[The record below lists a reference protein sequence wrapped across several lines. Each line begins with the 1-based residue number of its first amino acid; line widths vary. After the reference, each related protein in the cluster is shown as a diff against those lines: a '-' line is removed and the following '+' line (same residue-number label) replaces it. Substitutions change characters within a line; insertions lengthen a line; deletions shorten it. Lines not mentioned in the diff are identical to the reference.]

1 MSVYIDKKIVSE
13 TTYQIAAGTSA
24 FITTIENVPEDS
36 KYKLLIS
43 VKNTLNE
50 KEANGKFVKKAN
62 CIKDGD
68 DTTTTIPPLTTT
80 TTISPTTTTDID
92 IDVEVGLTTTSTTT
106 TTIPPPTTTIF
117 VDPDEGDP
125 LTAEEGNDIYIW
137 DFEEDIYFTD
147 GDFIVTY
154 LYQENNIIMADTG
167 ITLNYINYQ
176 QIDLE
181 YIYLGSGISFIFFL
195 GFLIRYRKRKL
206 LNKITPLQKV
216 YENASMLKN
225 EIESMVKSKVKISI
239 DIAEQYNPA
248 TKSAGE
254 YINSISSLVKELE
267 YTIVAVKNINKKNIF
282 KDIEQNKVI
291 EILKENLELIND
303 GGFDFTF
310 TKEPISEKNKVI
322 DFEERKSRKN
332 IFLKKK
338 KHTGGMV
345 AAMFFLISLGI
356 GYLGFQQSYLT
367 NSIQFQAQEKFE
379 KIFTNESPVGEIYER
394 KAKLSYDL
402 VSYEEPAGIFPEL
415 REIFSLKNRNS
426 NTNYD
431 TSLFGFLEIP
441 EIKLQQY
448 VVIGTSEVDL
458 QLGPGYYLGTE
469 IPGSGG
475 NVGIAGHRTTYGA
488 PFSELHQVN
497 IGDEISLTF
506 GPNKYTYI
514 VDQIHIVPAR
524 GGEYLL
530 YNNGVDRLTLTTC
543 HPKYSGKERLVVSG
557 VLKKIESGV

>member
-1 MSVYIDKKIVSE
+1 
-13 TTYQIAAGTSA
+13 
-24 FITTIENVPEDS
+24 
-36 KYKLLIS
+36 
-43 VKNTLNE
+43 
-50 KEANGKFVKKAN
+50 
-62 CIKDGD
+62 
-68 DTTTTIPPLTTT
+68 
-80 TTISPTTTTDID
+80 
-92 IDVEVGLTTTSTTT
+92 
-106 TTIPPPTTTIF
+106 
-117 VDPDEGDP
+117 
-125 LTAEEGNDIYIW
+125 
-137 DFEEDIYFTD
+137 
-147 GDFIVTY
+147 
-154 LYQENNIIMADTG
+154 MADTG

-379 KIFTNESPVGEIYER
+379 EIFTNESPVGEIYER

-415 REIFSLKNRNS
+415 REIFSVKNRNS

-488 PFSELHQVN
+488 PFGELDLVS